1 MSHAK
6 AGTLGW
12 VDLTV
17 SDAARARDFYAAV
30 CDLTPRDHAMGDYAD
45 FDMIGA
51 EGAVVTGVCH
61 AKGAN
66 AGVPPVW
73 IPYFTV
79 ATPMARPSGFCRH
92 KGPATALWHSNRAS
106 DPLASDAEGVR
117 CKTVCGRCWFG
128 RDAIRRSRRR

>member
-79 ATPMARPSGFCRH
+79 AALDGAVAEATRRGATLLDHRPMPVGLAILRDPDGATFGLLQAQGPSDG
-92 KGPATALWHSNRAS
+92 ALA
-106 DPLASDAEGVR
+106 
-117 CKTVCGRCWFG
+117 
-128 RDAIRRSRRR
+128 